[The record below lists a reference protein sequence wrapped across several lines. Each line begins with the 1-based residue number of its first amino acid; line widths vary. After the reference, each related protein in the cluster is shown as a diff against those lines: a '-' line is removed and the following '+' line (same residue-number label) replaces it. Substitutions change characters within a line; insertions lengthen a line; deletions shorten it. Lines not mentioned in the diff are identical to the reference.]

1 MTADLAD
8 TDEGRLRLRD
18 IPLGR
23 FGQADEVA
31 AAVVFLL
38 TDAASL
44 FVGQTLNPN
53 GGGYMP

>member
-1 MTADLAD
+1 
-8 TDEGRLRLRD
+8 
-18 IPLGR
+18 
-23 FGQADEVA
+23 VA
-31 AAVVFLL
+31 AAAIFLM